1 MQPESEAA
9 RIRKQGNRRRDSRP
23 GNAGLPPLRRRLLN
37 ACVNPKGTRKIQTIR
52 ILAKCF
58 VLVLAGSWTA
68 AGCAPIAIEVGKAV
82 AKEVGKA
89 AAKEVGKA
97 VVSAAIEEE
106 DKTMPTP
113 TATTVPQATLEVSP
127 SPQPVTA
134 TPTPSPYVVL
144 QVAAQEIIDDYD
156 EDRSEADEKYKGV
169 VLEVFGEIAR
179 VKKDDEHYII
189 FHIKGGP
196 DNVRCNLAP
205 GQVDKWA
212 RLNEGDRVVVVGT
225 GVGKNRGRWGDF
237 NLDACTLNPP
247 SG

>member
-1 MQPESEAA
+1 MFCSCSGRVLDGRWLRTHSDRGRKSCSE
-9 RIRKQGNRRRDSRP
+9 RGRKSCCECRYRGGGQDDADSNCHHSAT
-23 GNAGLPPLRRRLLN
+23 GH
-37 ACVNPKGTRKIQTIR
+37 
-52 ILAKCF
+52 
-58 VLVLAGSWTA
+58 
-68 AGCAPIAIEVGKAV
+68 
-82 AKEVGKA
+82 
-89 AAKEVGKA
+89 
-97 VVSAAIEEE
+97 VS
-106 DKTMPTP
+106 PS
-113 TATTVPQATLEVSP
+113 LEVSP